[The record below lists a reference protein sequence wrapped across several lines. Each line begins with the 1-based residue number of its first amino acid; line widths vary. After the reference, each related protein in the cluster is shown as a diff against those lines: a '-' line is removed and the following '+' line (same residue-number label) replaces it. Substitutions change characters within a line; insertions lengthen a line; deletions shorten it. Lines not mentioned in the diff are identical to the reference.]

1 MKYRFQ
7 DNTLPFEER
16 AKDLLSRLTREEK
29 VGMITSQLDDI
40 PRLGIKKTHIGT
52 EIARH

>member
-16 AKDLLSRLTREEK
+16 AKDLLSRLTREERS
-29 VGMITSQLDDI
+29 V
-40 PRLGIKKTHIGT
+40 
-52 EIARH
+52 

>member
-29 VGMITSQLDDI
+29 S
-40 PRLGIKKTHIGT
+40 
-52 EIARH
+52 A